1 MRKRIFSTVLF
12 LSACSLA
19 LAQTAIDVAES
30 TLKIGA
36 RSEEVFY
43 YRFAEGDQILFRF
56 EEVNGKELKEIEIIA
71 MPGTSKFMDFKA
83 KKIDEKT
90 ISVIQSGVYKF
101 RFSNGAITGR
111 ICKFYIKRIPA
122 NEKNRIFNTNVY
134 WETKYDT
141 TFTTVDERYLVR
153 SDTAAITVVDQTAKV
168 SSTNALNG
176 NSNKTVVDIILPEG
190 TISWSYYIG
199 VGREGRAAYET
210 AKSKALNGAAM
221 MAARFPGYGT
231 MAALALYGANY
242 FSKVQGEDNVKYFF
256 ITSRDNVIAFQ
267 GEKSFNYYKQGDVIN
282 DASQMKLPLR
292 GKIYL
297 GLENDN
303 IMEPID
309 VLVKVTA
316 ITVKQQWGTRQ
327 VQKIQV
333 TTSQHPYIKN

>member
-1 MRKRIFSTVLF
+1 MKKHIISAVLLMGLCSF
-12 LSACSLA
+12 LH
-19 LAQTAIDVAES
+19 AQPAVDVAES
-30 TLKIGA
+30 TLKVA
-36 RSEEVFY
+36 ALSEEVFY
-43 YRFAEGDQILFRF
+43 YGFAAGDQLLFSF

-71 MPGTSKFMDFKA
+71 LPGSSRFMDY
-83 KKIDEKT
+83 KT
-90 ISVIQSGVYKF
+90 RKVETKTFSVTQTGIYKF

-111 ICKFYIKRIPA
+111 ICRFSIKRVPGSEQTR
-122 NEKNRIFNTNVY
+122 NFNTTVF

-141 TFTTVDERYLVR
+141 TYTMVDERYLIR
-153 SDTAAITVVDQTAKV
+153 SDTAAVTVVDQTAKV

-199 VGREGRAAYET
+199 VGREGREAYEA

-221 MAARFPGYGT
+221 VAARIPGYGT

-242 FSKVQGEDNVKYFF
+242 FSKVQGEDNVKYYF
-256 ITSRDNVIAFQ
+256 ISNWDNVLAFEAGNTFYQ
-267 GEKSFNYYKQGDVIN
+267 YKQGDVIN
-282 DASQMKLPLR
+282 DASQMKSPLI
-292 GKIYL
+292 GKTYL
-297 GLENDN
+297 GLSNDN

-327 VQKIQV
+327 VQKMHV
-333 TTSQHPYIKN
+333 TSSQQPYLKN